1 MGCVMDKVL
10 CCENCRPRTDIDYP
24 PKYLKTKSK
33 KHYESTT
40 REFTD
45 RPIDQMYKTS
55 ESKFDTEKSALE
67 IVQVTRS
74 SQIKIKKSSFVMQNS
89 GLPSEYYELVTI
101 LGEGSFGTVCEVVHK
116 FTGEIRV
123 MKIISKDI
131 LSKGYTM
138 KDLEAEINILKKLD
152 HPNIIKVFES
162 FQDSSNFY
170 IISELCSEG
179 NLFEKLE
186 KMVYI
191 NEQIVKMIMFEILTA
206 VAYLHNNKVIHGD
219 LKLENIMID
228 KLDQEHKESFTT
240 SIMQEMEENKLEQE
254 SKMDSCNLK
263 YITSSNLSGFGIKLI
278 DFGCSKIFS
287 KSKKKFSEIIGTLNY
302 CAPEVILNKYDEKCD
317 IWACG
322 VIMFVLLSGRMPF
335 KGKNEME
342 ICENIL
348 RKEINFD
355 EVPEFQNIS
364 STTKNFMKKLLTYD
378 PKARPSASECL
389 SHAYFKH
396 KIESSRN
403 LSQDFKVQKN
413 ILLNLQNY
421 SVNSK
426 FLQAVLTFLTYN
438 FAKKDEIFL
447 LRKSFRQIDIN
458 NDGRISKDELLLSYK
473 KCGVSLNSQQ
483 LDNILIQIDTD
494 QSGYVEYEEFIKGTI
509 NKKNLFTESN
519 LKHAFDLFDHDRNGT
534 ISLEEI
540 KSLLEC
546 NLPDEVGRELLREIN
561 KKDDEEINFEDFKLM
576 MHSLITS

>member
-1 MGCVMDKVL
+1 MGNMIDKVF
-10 CCENCRPRTDIDYP
+10 CCENCRPRTDIDDS
-24 PKYLKTKSK
+24 PKYLKTKTK
-33 KHYESTT
+33 KNYQSTT
-40 REFTD
+40 RELTD
-45 RPIDQMYKTS
+45 RPINQMYKTS
-55 ESKFDTEKSALE
+55 DSKFDTEKSSLE
-67 IVQVTRS
+67 IVPVTRS
-74 SQIKIKKSSFVMQNS
+74 SQIIIKKSSFVTQNN
-89 GLPSEYYELVTI
+89 GLPSEFYELITI

-116 FTGEIRV
+116 FTGETRV

-138 KDLEAEINILKKLD
+138 KDLEAEILILKKLD
-152 HPNIIKVFES
+152 HPNIIKVYES

-170 IISELCSEG
+170 IITELCSEG

-240 SIMQEMEENKLEQE
+240 SILQEIEENKLEQE
-254 SKMDSCNLK
+254 SKMGNCYLK

-348 RKEINFD
+348 KREINF
-355 EVPEFQNIS
+355 EQVPEFANIS
-364 STTKNFMKKLLTYD
+364 ATTKNFMKQLLNYD
-378 PKARPSASECL
+378 PKGRPSANECL
-389 SHAYFKH
+389 SDLYFRNTS
-396 KIESSRN
+396 ESSRN
-403 LSQDFKVQKN
+403 LSQDYKAQKN

-458 NDGRISKDELLLSYK
+458 NDGRISKEELLLSYQ

-483 LDNILIQIDTD
+483 LDNILIQIDND
-494 QSGYVEYEEFIKGTI
+494 HSGYVEYEEFIKATV
-509 NKKNLFTESN
+509 NKKNLFTERN
-519 LKHAFDLFDHDRNGT
+519 LKHAFNLFDHDKNGT

-561 KKDDEEINFEDFKLM
+561 KKEDEEINFEDFKLM
-576 MHSLITS
+576 MQTLITY